1 MGGVRRARC
10 SRFRLCP
17 THTKVSSESWFSLSS
32 LVCCDNSQ
40 SRVNLS
46 MRFLLPPAFHAIYFV
61 PTRLPFQAG
70 EIYSCLMSREIC
82 ESPNFNIFSWSQVPP
97 LREST
102 GPAAAAALALSLKLL
117 SSFSSSCREDSS
129 ELLSSGAQQ
138 WTKQI
143 LNVEKLVQYNV
154 KCNVK

>member
-1 MGGVRRARC
+1 MRWRLDKLLPDTRYECLVQVDIKTILTNFSANFVIFRPGTDTGGVRRARC
-10 SRFRLCP
+10 SRSRLCP

-70 EIYSCLMSREIC
+70 KIYSCLMSREIW
-82 ESPNFNIFSWSQVPP
+82 ES
-97 LREST
+97 
-102 GPAAAAALALSLKLL
+102 
-117 SSFSSSCREDSS
+117 
-129 ELLSSGAQQ
+129 
-138 WTKQI
+138 
-143 LNVEKLVQYNV
+143 
-154 KCNVK
+154 